1 MNKIDT
7 RWHKPIIRKGRF
19 GVPSGRQPESL
30 LFQTLPSF
38 IQSLRASSSH
48 EQHVSDWCL
57 PTPAFNSFGDAT
69 IMWVGHATF
78 LLCIDGVTILTDP
91 IFGSP
96 SWFFPRLL
104 LPTISA
110 NDLPQVDAVL
120 LSHNHPDHMDAT
132 TLHALN
138 KKNKNTRYLVPHGDK
153 RWFDRR
159 GFAHAH
165 EHTWWQ
171 SFTLQ
176 GNTGPVTC
184 TFLPADHWSQ
194 RWLFDKNLSLWG
206 SWMIQSKDVTIYF
219 AGDTA
224 YDSHFKVISQK
235 FTEIDCALLPIGP
248 CEPHDRMQH
257 THMDARQAV
266 DAFIDLQAQL
276 FVPMHWATFAFGT
289 DSFLLPIERLQKAWK
304 KVQFGM
310 LTLPKVGQLV
320 NVVPQSS
327 YVLAKTLE
335 QAIRK

>member
-7 RWHKPIIRKGRF
+7 RWRKPIIRNGRF

-38 IQSLRASSSH
+38 LQSLWTSASH
-48 EQHVSDWCL
+48 EQHVNDWCL
-57 PTPAFNSFGDAT
+57 SSPRFNTIGNAT
-69 IMWVGHATF
+69 VMWVGHATF
-78 LLCIDGVTILTDP
+78 LLSVDGVNILTDP

-104 LPTISA
+104 LPIISVD
-110 NDLPQVDAVL
+110 DLPKIDAVV
-120 LSHNHPDHMDAT
+120 LSHNHPDHMDVT

-138 KKNKNTRYLVPHGDK
+138 KKNKQTNYLVPYGDK
-153 RWFDRR
+153 RWFDRHS
-159 GFAHAH
+159 FAHTH
-165 EHTWWQ
+165 EFMWWQ

-194 RWLFDKNLSLWG
+194 RWFFDKNSSLWG
-206 SWMIQSKDVTIYF
+206 SWMIQSNDVTIYF

-224 YDSHFKVISQK
+224 YDSHFKEIGKQ
-235 FTEIDCALLPIGP
+235 FPTIDCALLPIGP
-248 CEPHDRMQH
+248 CEPHDHMQH

-276 FVPMHWATFAFGT
+276 FVPMHWATFAFGV

-320 NVVPQSS
+320 DVILITSHG
-327 YVLAKTLE
+327 KTKISK
-335 QAIRK
+335 QTIRK